1 MKRFIQIV
9 SIAIRKHPTF
19 RRLYYSFFFRLI
31 MLDFKKNLLLLIFW
45 SILFGMITNNVAPN
59 YGIAFLFLGPEYFN
73 QISFLSYFIV
83 GFSCGGFIMA
93 YNTASFIQNAYRFP
107 FLASLRFPL
116 MKYCLNN
123 FVIPILFI
131 TVYCFQIYFFLAGEE
146 IMSTSKIFLMIV
158 AFISG
163 IAFFLF
169 LSLTYFFKGNR
180 DIFKLYGI
188 QHILELSAKIE
199 NQPITGERNPKLIKE
214 SRDWY
219 VETYFSTPTQIRLV
233 RSVKHY
239 KIEMLK
245 DVIKQNHHVAFIF
258 QMISIITLLLLGV
271 LGEIAAFEIPA
282 GASIFLLFTIF
293 SMLLSS
299 FYRWWG
305 GWSIPVFIL
314 FLFIFNYVHKMDLL
328 SVDAAYGLNY
338 DTVKA
343 DYSYEAFKKNDINY
357 ELFDQDITHMLAIL
371 DKWKA
376 KNTSITDPSKKPKM
390 VFINTSGG
398 GLRSSLWTFYTL
410 QYVDSLL
417 NGKLLEQ
424 TQLITGSSGGMV
436 GAAYLRELYLQKQ
449 KNKIQNYYDT
459 RYLTN
464 ISKDILNPIAFKIA
478 TSEWLFPLQSFYLD
492 GKKYPK
498 DRAYAFENRLR
509 VNTDAAFSKRLS
521 DYHLPEAN
529 SLIPMMVFSPSIVN
543 DGRKLIISSQPISFL
558 TQNARTNKTRYNKLF
573 DAIEYSRF
581 FEQQDASRTLFSSVL
596 RMSATFPYISPVVS
610 LPSEPRIEI
619 MDAGLRDNFGL
630 ETTLKFIK
638 IFDDWIA
645 DNTSGIVIIQI
656 RDKYKNSP
664 IEENPSQTLVQ
675 SLTRPMASFYGNL
688 FDVQDY
694 NQNSLIQMADYW
706 SKSNIEFIDLQLRNE
721 KKDHI
726 SLSWHLTNKEK
737 KKVFASIFLPEN
749 QIAVKRLV
757 ELLK

>member
-1 MKRFIQIV
+1 
-9 SIAIRKHPTF
+9 
-19 RRLYYSFFFRLI
+19 
-31 MLDFKKNLLLLIFW
+31 MLDFKKNMLLLIFW
-45 SILFGMITNNVAPN
+45 SLLFGMITNNIAPN

-107 FLASLRFPL
+107 FLASLRFPF

-123 FVIPILFI
+123 FVIPSIFI
-131 TVYCFQIYFFLAGEE
+131 SLYCVQIYFFLDGEE

-158 AFISG
+158 AYISG
-163 IAFFLF
+163 IGFFLF
-169 LSLTYFFKGNR
+169 LSLTYFFKSNR

-188 QHILELSAKIE
+188 QYKIE
-199 NQPITGERNPKLIKE
+199 MPYKIDNKLITGERNPQLIKE

-239 KIEMLK
+239 KKEMLK

-271 LGEIAAFEIPA
+271 LGEITAFEIPA

-314 FLFIFNYVHKMDLL
+314 FLFLFNYVHKMDLL

-343 DYSYEAFKKNDINY
+343 DYSYETFKKNDIKY
-357 ELFDQDITHMLAIL
+357 DLFDQDISHMLGIL
-371 DKWKA
+371 DKWKS
-376 KNTSITDPSKKPKM
+376 KNTSLSDPTKKPKM

-449 KNKIQNYYDT
+449 KNKIQNYYNT

-478 TSEWLFPLQSFYLD
+478 TSEWLFPIQSFYLD

-498 DRAYAFENRLR
+498 DRAYAFEHRLA
-509 VNTDAAFSKRLS
+509 VNTNAAFSKRLS

-529 SLIPMMVFSPSIVN
+529 SQIPMMIFSPSIVN

-558 TQNARTNKTRYNKLF
+558 TQNARTNKTSYNKLF

-581 FEQQDASRTLFSSVL
+581 FEQQAASKTLFSSIL

-656 RDKYKNSP
+656 RDKHKNSP
-664 IEENPSQTLVQ
+664 IEENPSQTLMQ
-675 SLTRPMASFYGNL
+675 SLSRPMASFYGNL

-706 SKSNIEFIDLQLRNE
+706 SKSKIEFIDLQLRNE

-737 KKVFASIFLPEN
+737 KKVFASVFLPEN
-749 QIAVKRLV
+749 QVAVKRLV